1 MLISIKDY
9 AQQNHITYEAVRKQV
24 TRYREEL
31 GDHIV
36 KDGRQQFLDEYAVAF
51 LDERRQKN
59 PIIIYQQ
66 SKDEQIEEM
75 ENTIKRLLA
84 ESTELNQKIAALYE
98 EKAKTAQLLAE
109 ANANKLALE
118 ASIVEKAQLQEQL
131 DQVRREKE
139 EAAEQI
145 DLVQQQVSD
154 ISNERD
160 KAIRKAQEEHDAW
173 VDMEKKKREAEE
185 ALEAE
190 KNRPLTLKERIF
202 GRKK

>member
-118 ASIVEKAQLQEQL
+118 ASLVEKAQLQEQL
-131 DQVRREKE
+131 EQARREKQE
-139 EAAEQI
+139 VANQADIARQQI
-145 DLVQQQVSD
+145 T
-154 ISNERD
+154 IIGEERD
-160 KAIRKAQEEHDAW
+160 QAANKAKEEHDALIA
-173 VDMEKKKREAEE
+173 MEAQKRAAED

-190 KNRPLTLKERIF
+190 RNRPLTLRERIF